1 MISKPSW
8 VFLDEIASYFAWLPP
23 IRYVISQTT
32 SFQKSSTVCC
42 LGVEIQAIFHSRRH
56 KLKIQDLSLVSQL
69 KFHPSCSLAAE
80 GVWMTLHPL
89 LKTPSPKQG
98 RELLSNF
105 PQTWM
110 SPLAEAGKPLPK
122 TTNSSPNQPPPIL

>member
-1 MISKPSW
+1 MFSKLSW

-32 SFQKSSTVCC
+32 SFQKSFKVCC
-42 LGVEIQAIFHSRRH
+42 LGVEIQAVFHSKRH

-69 KFHPSCSLAAE
+69 RFHPSCSLAAD
-80 GVWMTLHPL
+80 GVRMTLHPL

-110 SPLAEAGKPLPK
+110 SL
-122 TTNSSPNQPPPIL
+122 SSGRGWKAPSKNCQLYT